1 MKGSKKLN
9 LAGLFV
15 LALVAIIGFAS
26 CEKLTD
32 FRTQSEDTEGPVKP
46 DDPVEIN
53 PDYVFSYTVDNR
65 GNEADI
71 NWVVK
76 DGSDLGLSDK
86 GSARV
91 SCSHEHDKYAAAKDV
106 ALAYSLERT
115 SHSDPVTSTKSS
127 SDNRKVFED
136 AVKTTSQVEDGNI
149 VYSNNAD
156 ERIEYT
162 LNGKTYKLPYI
173 KIGKKYLKAINRL
186 PGTTNYRTRGDEF
199 VADSVCREFVWGV
212 PYEIIGYEMNGAE
225 IELRDTIR
233 VYQMDVNDIVDAK
246 KVSENRVP
254 ISETEERCDVEIEW
268 IMKDGSK
275 HRSTESTI
283 LQRKWTAKEEYDKI
297 VKNFL
302 YTWRYN
308 NPWQNGNAS
317 QVRTDGNF
325 TISGKTDMFSARL
338 NNDGDLNPVDTD
350 YKFYHEK
357 AEYSNQFG
365 VKANFDFI
373 APEVAERSTIVNDAE
388 GRNGYTTRR
397 LNNAIGTSYLGY
409 AQDVAESVFL
419 LVENAHITSQGWDK
433 SNCTEDIDDNQVIW
447 NLVYVINWSDGHVE
461 RIPFQFK
468 DSRSLNCDTNW
479 SSEEEDKTYSTSNV
493 TVSLSNT
500 ENHSEEQKGA
510 KASWVRE
517 YYDLQSVVT
526 LLGSTQKNHWTS
538 REANGFKVIYNDNPF
553 SFESRTLS
561 ASNADALSAGVEN
574 NGYTVYSYSD
584 VLRYVWGSNIKTSTA
599 PGTIKVK
606 VVVPEEE
613 TFFPKPW
620 GKLLE
625 VKQTVSNNAKHNG
638 FVYIWSLHFEKGVLP
653 VVVQSYSSPDW
664 NFEYFE
670 YTSDHSYNSGTC
682 VDGVWINTVASD
694 QYTQMTWSRGNTE
707 RANQDY
713 MIAMSQNWDEGHM
726 VDGHC
731 STQTSRY
738 DLKVN
743 DGRLTATDTYSGSY
757 LGSWK

>member
-1 MKGSKKLN
+1 MKGSKVIN
-9 LAGLFV
+9 LAGLL
-15 LALVAIIGFAS
+15 LALVVIIGFAS

-32 FRTQSEDTEGPVKP
+32 FRTQSEDTEGPIKP
-46 DDPVEIN
+46 DEPVVIN

-65 GNEADI
+65 GNEAYI
-71 NWVVK
+71 NWTVK

-86 GSARV
+86 GKVHV

-115 SHSDPVTSTKSS
+115 SHSDVNTSTKSA

-136 AVKTTSQVEDGNI
+136 AVRTTSQVEDGNI
-149 VYSNNAD
+149 VYSDNAD

-212 PYEIIGYEMNGAE
+212 PYEIIGYEMAGSE

-268 IMKDGSK
+268 IMKDGST

-283 LQRKWTAKEEYDKI
+283 LQRRWTAKDEYDKI

-308 NPWQNGNAS
+308 NPWQNGSAS

-338 NNDGDLNPVDTD
+338 NNDNDLNPVDTD

-357 AEYSNQFG
+357 AVYSNQFG
-365 VKANFDFI
+365 VKADFDFVV
-373 APEVAERSTIVNDAE
+373 PDVAERSTIVSDAE
-388 GRNGYTTRR
+388 ARNGYTTRR

-433 SNCTEDIDDNQVIW
+433 SHCTEEIENDQIIW
-447 NLVYVINWSDGHVE
+447 NLVYVINWSDGTVE

-468 DSRSLNCDTNW
+468 DSRSLICDTNW
-479 SSEEEDKTYSTSNV
+479 SSEEEKNTYSTSNV

-500 ENHSEEQKGA
+500 ENHSEEQNGA

-517 YYDLQSVVT
+517 YRDLQSVVT

-538 REANGFKVIYNDNPF
+538 REANGFTVTYNGNPF

-584 VLRYVWGSNIKTSTA
+584 VLRYVWGSNIKNSTA

-613 TFFPKPW
+613 TFFPKEW
-620 GKLLE
+620 GRLLE
-625 VKQTVSNNAKHNG
+625 VKQTVSNNEKHNS
-638 FVYIWSLHFEKGVLP
+638 FVYIWSCHFEKGVLP
-653 VVVQSYSSPDW
+653 VVLISGGGP
-664 NFEYFE
+664 NFNFKYFE
-670 YTSDHSYNSGTC
+670 YTSDHSYNSGTY
-682 VDGVWINTVASD
+682 VDGIWINTVASD
-694 QYTQMTWSRGNTE
+694 TYTQMIWSRGNTE
-707 RANQDY
+707 RGNKDY
-713 MIAMSQNWDEGHM
+713 VSAKLENWDEGHLFE
-726 VDGHC
+726 GHC

-743 DGRLTATDTYSGSY
+743 DGRLTATDTYTGSY